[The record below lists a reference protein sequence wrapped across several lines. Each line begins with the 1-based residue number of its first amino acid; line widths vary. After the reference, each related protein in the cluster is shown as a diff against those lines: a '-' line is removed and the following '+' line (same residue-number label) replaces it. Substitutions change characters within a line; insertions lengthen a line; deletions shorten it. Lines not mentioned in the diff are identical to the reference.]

1 MNEEEYNDE
10 LLAVVEAFE
19 KRISGGQP
27 CARPLYPFRPPAR
40 APFFWRLTR

>member
-27 CARPLYPFRPPAR
+27 CARARSTHFARPPAR
-40 APFFWRLTR
+40 LFFGV